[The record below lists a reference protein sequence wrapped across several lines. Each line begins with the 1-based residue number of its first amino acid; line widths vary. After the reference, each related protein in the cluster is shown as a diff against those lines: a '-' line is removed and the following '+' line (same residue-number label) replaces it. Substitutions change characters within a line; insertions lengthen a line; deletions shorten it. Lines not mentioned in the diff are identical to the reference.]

1 MMQATHALRLLGLAG
16 LCTLL
21 AAPALAQDDSYPYA
35 GASIGQSRARIDEER
50 ITAGLLAQGLTTT
63 AFSRDESNVGYKLFG
78 GWQLNRYVALEGG
91 YFNLGKF
98 GFQSTTAPAGT
109 LNGKIKLQGLNL
121 DLVGTLPFTERWF
134 AIGRVGVQYA
144 QARDSFSSTGAIL
157 VANPSP
163 SARKANYKFG
173 AGLQYELSRS
183 FLIRAEGE
191 RYRIDDAVGNR
202 GDINLFS
209 VSLVIPFGRAPEAA
223 APRPVAVAPAYVA
236 PAPEPAS
243 PAPIVVAAAPV
254 AVVAAP
260 VAVVAPVARPRV
272 SFSADSLFAF
282 DKSVVRPEGKTALD
296 HFAKEL
302 AGTQFDVITVA
313 GHTDRIGS
321 DPYNQRLSTQRA
333 EAVKSYLVQSG
344 GIAAAKIS
352 AVGRSESDPVTKRD
366 DCHGSKPTPKLIDCL
381 QPDRRVDVEVAG
393 TR

>member
-1 MMQATHALRLLGLAG
+1 M
-16 LCTLL
+16 
-21 AAPALAQDDSYPYA
+21 
-35 GASIGQSRARIDEER
+35 
-50 ITAGLLAQGLTTT
+50 
-63 AFSRDESNVGYKLFG
+63 
-78 GWQLNRYVALEGG
+78 
-91 YFNLGKF
+91 
-98 GFQSTTAPAGT
+98 
-109 LNGKIKLQGLNL
+109 
-121 DLVGTLPFTERWF
+121 
-134 AIGRVGVQYA
+134 QYA

-157 VANPSP
+157 VANPNP
-163 SARKANYKFG
+163 SARKASYKFG
-173 AGLQYELSRS
+173 AALQYELSRS

-254 AVVAAP
+254 AVAAAP
-260 VAVVAPVARPRV
+260 VAVVAPVARLRV
-272 SFSADSLFAF
+272 SFSAESLFAF

-296 HFAKEL
+296 RFAKEL

-313 GHTDRIGS
+313 GHTDRLGS
-321 DPYNQRLSTQRA
+321 DAYNQRLSTQRA
-333 EAVKSYLVQSG
+333 EAVKSNLVQSG